1 MKRLADDNSTL
12 KEGLRKSEDEVKQNI
27 KQLEVIDTHVTDTS
41 DLLKK
46 QSAHGEEEL
55 KLSFDKF

>member
-1 MKRLADDNSTL
+1 MKRLADENSTL

-41 DLLKK
+41 DL
-46 QSAHGEEEL
+46 
-55 KLSFDKF
+55 